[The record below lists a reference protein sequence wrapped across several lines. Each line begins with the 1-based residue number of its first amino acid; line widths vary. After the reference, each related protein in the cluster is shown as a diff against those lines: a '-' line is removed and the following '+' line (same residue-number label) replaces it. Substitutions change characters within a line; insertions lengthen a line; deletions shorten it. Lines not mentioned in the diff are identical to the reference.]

1 MPREKDSR
9 LTEDQLIA
17 AELLVYGATNK
28 EVADQLDVCEKT
40 IMRWKKRPEFMEELD
55 RQYEVAKNKVDNRIM
70 KFSNQLLQNIL
81 DLSRSAKSE
90 KVRLDASIYLLNRLA
105 GAPIS
110 KVETKTV
117 ITPETE
123 KENNM
128 FVLSV
133 QDEGMGIPKN
143 KLNYIYDRFYQ
154 VDKSRSSKISTGLGL
169 SIVKKIVELNQGTID
184 VESTLGI
191 GSTFTVKLPINP
203 KVSHNEDTI

>member
-123 KENNM
+123 KENNNEP
-128 FVLSV
+128 SW
-133 QDEGMGIPKN
+133 DEFNDSDVIEGNVID
-143 KLNYIYDRFYQ
+143 ITD
-154 VDKSRSSKISTGLGL
+154 SEIS
-169 SIVKKIVELNQGTID
+169 
-184 VESTLGI
+184 
-191 GSTFTVKLPINP
+191 
-203 KVSHNEDTI
+203 

>member
-1 MPREKDSR
+1 M
-9 LTEDQLIA
+9 
-17 AELLVYGATNK
+17 YGATNK

-123 KENNM
+123 KENNNEPSWDD
-128 FVLSV
+128 FNDSDVI
-133 QDEGMGIPKN
+133 EGNVIDIK
-143 KLNYIYDRFYQ
+143 D
-154 VDKSRSSKISTGLGL
+154 SEIS
-169 SIVKKIVELNQGTID
+169 
-184 VESTLGI
+184 
-191 GSTFTVKLPINP
+191 
-203 KVSHNEDTI
+203 

>member
-123 KENNM
+123 KENNNEPSWDD
-128 FVLSV
+128 FNDPDVI
-133 QDEGMGIPKN
+133 EGNVID
-143 KLNYIYDRFYQ
+143 ITD
-154 VDKSRSSKISTGLGL
+154 SEIS
-169 SIVKKIVELNQGTID
+169 
-184 VESTLGI
+184 
-191 GSTFTVKLPINP
+191 
-203 KVSHNEDTI
+203 

>member
-123 KENNM
+123 KENNNEPSWDD
-128 FVLSV
+128 FNNSDVI
-133 QDEGMGIPKN
+133 EGNVIDIK
-143 KLNYIYDRFYQ
+143 D
-154 VDKSRSSKISTGLGL
+154 SEIS
-169 SIVKKIVELNQGTID
+169 
-184 VESTLGI
+184 
-191 GSTFTVKLPINP
+191 
-203 KVSHNEDTI
+203 

>member
-1 MPREKDSR
+1 MPREKDSK
-9 LTEDQLIA
+9 LTKDQLIA
-17 AELLVYGATNK
+17 AELLVYGATNR

-81 DLSRSAKSE
+81 DLSKSAKSE

-123 KENNM
+123 KENNNEPSWDD
-128 FVLSV
+128 FNDSDVI
-133 QDEGMGIPKN
+133 EGNVIDIK
-143 KLNYIYDRFYQ
+143 D
-154 VDKSRSSKISTGLGL
+154 SEIS
-169 SIVKKIVELNQGTID
+169 
-184 VESTLGI
+184 
-191 GSTFTVKLPINP
+191 
-203 KVSHNEDTI
+203 

>member
-1 MPREKDSR
+1 MPREKDSK

-17 AELLVYGATNK
+17 AELLVYGATNR

-123 KENNM
+123 KENNNEPSWDD
-128 FVLSV
+128 FNDSDVI
-133 QDEGMGIPKN
+133 EGNVID
-143 KLNYIYDRFYQ
+143 ITD
-154 VDKSRSSKISTGLGL
+154 SEIS
-169 SIVKKIVELNQGTID
+169 
-184 VESTLGI
+184 
-191 GSTFTVKLPINP
+191 
-203 KVSHNEDTI
+203 

>member
-1 MPREKDSR
+1 MPREKDSK

-81 DLSRSAKSE
+81 DLSKSAKSE

-123 KENNM
+123 KENNNEPSWDDLNNSD
-128 FVLSV
+128 VI
-133 QDEGMGIPKN
+133 EGNVID
-143 KLNYIYDRFYQ
+143 ITD
-154 VDKSRSSKISTGLGL
+154 SEIS
-169 SIVKKIVELNQGTID
+169 
-184 VESTLGI
+184 
-191 GSTFTVKLPINP
+191 
-203 KVSHNEDTI
+203 

>member
-1 MPREKDSR
+1 MPREKDSK

-17 AELLVYGATNK
+17 AELLVYGATNR

-123 KENNM
+123 KENNNEPSWDD
-128 FVLSV
+128 FNDSDVI
-133 QDEGMGIPKN
+133 EGNVIDIK
-143 KLNYIYDRFYQ
+143 D
-154 VDKSRSSKISTGLGL
+154 SEIS
-169 SIVKKIVELNQGTID
+169 
-184 VESTLGI
+184 
-191 GSTFTVKLPINP
+191 
-203 KVSHNEDTI
+203 

>member
-105 GAPIS
+105 GGPIS

-123 KENNM
+123 KENNNEPSWDD
-128 FVLSV
+128 FNDSDVI
-133 QDEGMGIPKN
+133 EGNVIDIK
-143 KLNYIYDRFYQ
+143 D
-154 VDKSRSSKISTGLGL
+154 SEIS
-169 SIVKKIVELNQGTID
+169 
-184 VESTLGI
+184 
-191 GSTFTVKLPINP
+191 
-203 KVSHNEDTI
+203 

>member
-105 GAPIS
+105 LQFQ
-110 KVETKTV
+110 KW
-117 ITPETE
+117 
-123 KENNM
+123 
-128 FVLSV
+128 
-133 QDEGMGIPKN
+133 
-143 KLNYIYDRFYQ
+143 KLKQ
-154 VDKSRSSKISTGLGL
+154 LLLLKLK
-169 SIVKKIVELNQGTID
+169 KKIIMNLLGM
-184 VESTLGI
+184 TLMI
-191 GSTFTVKLPINP
+191 QML
-203 KVSHNEDTI
+203 

>member
-1 MPREKDSR
+1 MPREKDSK

-17 AELLVYGATNK
+17 AELLVYGATNR

-123 KENNM
+123 KENNNEPSWDD
-128 FVLSV
+128 FNNSDVI
-133 QDEGMGIPKN
+133 EGNVIDIK
-143 KLNYIYDRFYQ
+143 D
-154 VDKSRSSKISTGLGL
+154 SEIS
-169 SIVKKIVELNQGTID
+169 
-184 VESTLGI
+184 
-191 GSTFTVKLPINP
+191 
-203 KVSHNEDTI
+203 

>member
-9 LTEDQLIA
+9 LTEGQLIA

-123 KENNM
+123 KENNNEPSWDD
-128 FVLSV
+128 FNDSDVI
-133 QDEGMGIPKN
+133 EGNVIDIK
-143 KLNYIYDRFYQ
+143 D
-154 VDKSRSSKISTGLGL
+154 SEIS
-169 SIVKKIVELNQGTID
+169 
-184 VESTLGI
+184 
-191 GSTFTVKLPINP
+191 
-203 KVSHNEDTI
+203 

>member
-123 KENNM
+123 KENNNEPSWDD
-128 FVLSV
+128 FNDSGVI
-133 QDEGMGIPKN
+133 EGNVIDIK
-143 KLNYIYDRFYQ
+143 D
-154 VDKSRSSKISTGLGL
+154 SEIS
-169 SIVKKIVELNQGTID
+169 
-184 VESTLGI
+184 
-191 GSTFTVKLPINP
+191 
-203 KVSHNEDTI
+203 

>member
-1 MPREKDSR
+1 MPREKDSK

-17 AELLVYGATNK
+17 AELLVYGATNR

-81 DLSRSAKSE
+81 ALSRSAKSE

-123 KENNM
+123 KENNNEPSWDD
-128 FVLSV
+128 FNDSDVI
-133 QDEGMGIPKN
+133 EGNVIDIK
-143 KLNYIYDRFYQ
+143 D
-154 VDKSRSSKISTGLGL
+154 SEIS
-169 SIVKKIVELNQGTID
+169 
-184 VESTLGI
+184 
-191 GSTFTVKLPINP
+191 
-203 KVSHNEDTI
+203 

>member
-117 ITPETE
+117 ITPENE
-123 KENNM
+123 KENNNEPSWDDLNNSE
-128 FVLSV
+128 VI
-133 QDEGMGIPKN
+133 EGNVID
-143 KLNYIYDRFYQ
+143 ITD
-154 VDKSRSSKISTGLGL
+154 SEIS
-169 SIVKKIVELNQGTID
+169 
-184 VESTLGI
+184 
-191 GSTFTVKLPINP
+191 
-203 KVSHNEDTI
+203 

>member
-123 KENNM
+123 NNNEPSWDD
-128 FVLSV
+128 FNDSDVI
-133 QDEGMGIPKN
+133 EGNVID
-143 KLNYIYDRFYQ
+143 ITD
-154 VDKSRSSKISTGLGL
+154 SEIS
-169 SIVKKIVELNQGTID
+169 
-184 VESTLGI
+184 
-191 GSTFTVKLPINP
+191 
-203 KVSHNEDTI
+203 

>member
-1 MPREKDSR
+1 MPREKDSK

-81 DLSRSAKSE
+81 DLSKSAKSE

-123 KENNM
+123 KENNNEPSWDD
-128 FVLSV
+128 FNDSDVI
-133 QDEGMGIPKN
+133 EGNVID
-143 KLNYIYDRFYQ
+143 ITD
-154 VDKSRSSKISTGLGL
+154 SEIS
-169 SIVKKIVELNQGTID
+169 
-184 VESTLGI
+184 
-191 GSTFTVKLPINP
+191 
-203 KVSHNEDTI
+203 

>member
-81 DLSRSAKSE
+81 DLSKSAKSE

-123 KENNM
+123 KENNNEPSWDD
-128 FVLSV
+128 FNDSDVIERNVIDITDS
-133 QDEGMGIPKN
+133 E
-143 KLNYIYDRFYQ
+143 
-154 VDKSRSSKISTGLGL
+154 IS
-169 SIVKKIVELNQGTID
+169 
-184 VESTLGI
+184 
-191 GSTFTVKLPINP
+191 
-203 KVSHNEDTI
+203 

>member
-1 MPREKDSR
+1 MPREKDSK

-17 AELLVYGATNK
+17 AELLVYGATNR

-55 RQYEVAKNKVDNRIM
+55 RQYEVAKNKVDNRII

-81 DLSRSAKSE
+81 DLSKSAKSE

-123 KENNM
+123 KENNNEPSWDD
-128 FVLSV
+128 FNDSDVI
-133 QDEGMGIPKN
+133 EGNVIDIK
-143 KLNYIYDRFYQ
+143 D
-154 VDKSRSSKISTGLGL
+154 SEIS
-169 SIVKKIVELNQGTID
+169 
-184 VESTLGI
+184 
-191 GSTFTVKLPINP
+191 
-203 KVSHNEDTI
+203 

>member
-1 MPREKDSR
+1 MPREKDSK

-81 DLSRSAKSE
+81 DLSKSAKSE

-123 KENNM
+123 KENNNEPSWDD
-128 FVLSV
+128 FNDSDVI
-133 QDEGMGIPKN
+133 EGNVIDIK
-143 KLNYIYDRFYQ
+143 D
-154 VDKSRSSKISTGLGL
+154 SEIS
-169 SIVKKIVELNQGTID
+169 
-184 VESTLGI
+184 
-191 GSTFTVKLPINP
+191 
-203 KVSHNEDTI
+203 

>member
-1 MPREKDSR
+1 MPREKDSK

-123 KENNM
+123 KENNNEPSWDD
-128 FVLSV
+128 FNDSDVI
-133 QDEGMGIPKN
+133 EGNVID
-143 KLNYIYDRFYQ
+143 ITD
-154 VDKSRSSKISTGLGL
+154 SEIS
-169 SIVKKIVELNQGTID
+169 
-184 VESTLGI
+184 
-191 GSTFTVKLPINP
+191 
-203 KVSHNEDTI
+203 

>member
-1 MPREKDSR
+1 M
-9 LTEDQLIA
+9 
-17 AELLVYGATNK
+17 YGATNK

-123 KENNM
+123 KENNNEPSWDD
-128 FVLSV
+128 FNDSDVI
-133 QDEGMGIPKN
+133 EGNVID
-143 KLNYIYDRFYQ
+143 ITD
-154 VDKSRSSKISTGLGL
+154 SEIS
-169 SIVKKIVELNQGTID
+169 
-184 VESTLGI
+184 
-191 GSTFTVKLPINP
+191 
-203 KVSHNEDTI
+203 

>member
-1 MPREKDSR
+1 MPREKDSK

-17 AELLVYGATNK
+17 AELLVYGATNR

-81 DLSRSAKSE
+81 DLSKSAKSE

-105 GAPIS
+105 VAPIS

-123 KENNM
+123 KENNNEPSWDD
-128 FVLSV
+128 FNDSDVI
-133 QDEGMGIPKN
+133 EGNVIDIK
-143 KLNYIYDRFYQ
+143 D
-154 VDKSRSSKISTGLGL
+154 SEIS
-169 SIVKKIVELNQGTID
+169 
-184 VESTLGI
+184 
-191 GSTFTVKLPINP
+191 
-203 KVSHNEDTI
+203 

>member
-81 DLSRSAKSE
+81 DLSKSAKSE

-123 KENNM
+123 KENNNEPSWDD
-128 FVLSV
+128 FNDSDVIEENVIDITDS
-133 QDEGMGIPKN
+133 E
-143 KLNYIYDRFYQ
+143 
-154 VDKSRSSKISTGLGL
+154 IS
-169 SIVKKIVELNQGTID
+169 
-184 VESTLGI
+184 
-191 GSTFTVKLPINP
+191 
-203 KVSHNEDTI
+203 

>member
-40 IMRWKKRPEFMEELD
+40 IMRWKKRPEFMAELD

-123 KENNM
+123 KENNNEPSWDD
-128 FVLSV
+128 FNDSDVI
-133 QDEGMGIPKN
+133 EGNVID
-143 KLNYIYDRFYQ
+143 ITD
-154 VDKSRSSKISTGLGL
+154 SEIS
-169 SIVKKIVELNQGTID
+169 
-184 VESTLGI
+184 
-191 GSTFTVKLPINP
+191 
-203 KVSHNEDTI
+203 

>member
-1 MPREKDSR
+1 MPREKDSK

-17 AELLVYGATNK
+17 AELLVYGATNR

-81 DLSRSAKSE
+81 DLSKSAKSE

-123 KENNM
+123 KENNNEPSWDD
-128 FVLSV
+128 FNDSDVI
-133 QDEGMGIPKN
+133 EGNVIDIK
-143 KLNYIYDRFYQ
+143 D
-154 VDKSRSSKISTGLGL
+154 SEIS
-169 SIVKKIVELNQGTID
+169 
-184 VESTLGI
+184 
-191 GSTFTVKLPINP
+191 
-203 KVSHNEDTI
+203 

>member
-1 MPREKDSR
+1 MPREKDSK

-17 AELLVYGATNK
+17 AELLVYGATNR

-81 DLSRSAKSE
+81 DLSQSAKSE

-123 KENNM
+123 KENNNEPSWDD
-128 FVLSV
+128 FNDSDVI
-133 QDEGMGIPKN
+133 EGNVIDIK
-143 KLNYIYDRFYQ
+143 D
-154 VDKSRSSKISTGLGL
+154 SEIS
-169 SIVKKIVELNQGTID
+169 
-184 VESTLGI
+184 
-191 GSTFTVKLPINP
+191 
-203 KVSHNEDTI
+203 

>member
-1 MPREKDSR
+1 MPREKDSK

-17 AELLVYGATNK
+17 AELLVYGATNR

-40 IMRWKKRPEFMEELD
+40 IMRWKKRPEFIEELD

-81 DLSRSAKSE
+81 DLSKSAKSE

-123 KENNM
+123 KENNNEPSWDD
-128 FVLSV
+128 FNDSDVI
-133 QDEGMGIPKN
+133 EGNVIDIK
-143 KLNYIYDRFYQ
+143 D
-154 VDKSRSSKISTGLGL
+154 SEIS
-169 SIVKKIVELNQGTID
+169 
-184 VESTLGI
+184 
-191 GSTFTVKLPINP
+191 
-203 KVSHNEDTI
+203 

>member
-117 ITPETE
+117 ITPENE
-123 KENNM
+123 KENNNEPSWDD
-128 FVLSV
+128 FNDSDVI
-133 QDEGMGIPKN
+133 EGNVID
-143 KLNYIYDRFYQ
+143 ITD
-154 VDKSRSSKISTGLGL
+154 SEIS
-169 SIVKKIVELNQGTID
+169 
-184 VESTLGI
+184 
-191 GSTFTVKLPINP
+191 
-203 KVSHNEDTI
+203 

>member
-1 MPREKDSR
+1 
-9 LTEDQLIA
+9 
-17 AELLVYGATNK
+17 
-28 EVADQLDVCEKT
+28 
-40 IMRWKKRPEFMEELD
+40 MEELD

-123 KENNM
+123 KENNNEPSWDD
-128 FVLSV
+128 FNDSDVI
-133 QDEGMGIPKN
+133 EGNVID
-143 KLNYIYDRFYQ
+143 ITD
-154 VDKSRSSKISTGLGL
+154 SEIS
-169 SIVKKIVELNQGTID
+169 
-184 VESTLGI
+184 
-191 GSTFTVKLPINP
+191 
-203 KVSHNEDTI
+203 

>member
-28 EVADQLDVCEKT
+28 EVADQLDVCEKA

-123 KENNM
+123 KENNNEPSWDD
-128 FVLSV
+128 FNDSDVI
-133 QDEGMGIPKN
+133 EGNVID
-143 KLNYIYDRFYQ
+143 ITD
-154 VDKSRSSKISTGLGL
+154 SEIS
-169 SIVKKIVELNQGTID
+169 
-184 VESTLGI
+184 
-191 GSTFTVKLPINP
+191 
-203 KVSHNEDTI
+203 

>member
-1 MPREKDSR
+1 MPREKDSK

-17 AELLVYGATNK
+17 AELLVYGATNR

-123 KENNM
+123 KENNNEPSWDD
-128 FVLSV
+128 FNDSDVI
-133 QDEGMGIPKN
+133 EGNVINIK
-143 KLNYIYDRFYQ
+143 D
-154 VDKSRSSKISTGLGL
+154 SEIS
-169 SIVKKIVELNQGTID
+169 
-184 VESTLGI
+184 
-191 GSTFTVKLPINP
+191 
-203 KVSHNEDTI
+203 

>member
-123 KENNM
+123 KENNNEPSWDD
-128 FVLSV
+128 FNNSDVI
-133 QDEGMGIPKN
+133 EGNVID
-143 KLNYIYDRFYQ
+143 ITD
-154 VDKSRSSKISTGLGL
+154 SEIS
-169 SIVKKIVELNQGTID
+169 
-184 VESTLGI
+184 
-191 GSTFTVKLPINP
+191 
-203 KVSHNEDTI
+203 

>member
-81 DLSRSAKSE
+81 DLSKSAKSE

-123 KENNM
+123 KENNNEPSWDD
-128 FVLSV
+128 FNDSDVIKGNVVIDITDS
-133 QDEGMGIPKN
+133 E
-143 KLNYIYDRFYQ
+143 
-154 VDKSRSSKISTGLGL
+154 IS
-169 SIVKKIVELNQGTID
+169 
-184 VESTLGI
+184 
-191 GSTFTVKLPINP
+191 
-203 KVSHNEDTI
+203 

>member
-123 KENNM
+123 KENNNEPSWDD
-128 FVLSV
+128 FNDSDVI
-133 QDEGMGIPKN
+133 EGNVIDIKN
-143 KLNYIYDRFYQ
+143 
-154 VDKSRSSKISTGLGL
+154 SEIS
-169 SIVKKIVELNQGTID
+169 
-184 VESTLGI
+184 
-191 GSTFTVKLPINP
+191 
-203 KVSHNEDTI
+203 

>member
-105 GAPIS
+105 RAPIS

-123 KENNM
+123 KENNNEPSWDD
-128 FVLSV
+128 FNDSDVI
-133 QDEGMGIPKN
+133 EGNVID
-143 KLNYIYDRFYQ
+143 ITD
-154 VDKSRSSKISTGLGL
+154 SEIS
-169 SIVKKIVELNQGTID
+169 
-184 VESTLGI
+184 
-191 GSTFTVKLPINP
+191 
-203 KVSHNEDTI
+203 

>member
-81 DLSRSAKSE
+81 DISRSAKSE

-123 KENNM
+123 KENNNEPSWDD
-128 FVLSV
+128 FNDSDVI
-133 QDEGMGIPKN
+133 EGNVID
-143 KLNYIYDRFYQ
+143 ITD
-154 VDKSRSSKISTGLGL
+154 SEIS
-169 SIVKKIVELNQGTID
+169 
-184 VESTLGI
+184 
-191 GSTFTVKLPINP
+191 
-203 KVSHNEDTI
+203 